1 MTANHRNATQTVSEF
16 SAEFAASRLD
26 AHFKANDLSSFL
38 RQLSSVIRAWGGY
51 TAAAR
56 AAGINRTGLYK
67 TVSPQGNPELNT
79 LVALLTPLGLRLSV
93 QATEQTESQANVP
106 SCATKRAPVA
116 PANGSNPEG

>member
-1 MTANHRNATQTVSEF
+1 MTGDHRNATQTVSEF

-106 SCATKRAPVA
+106 VVRQEVGPG
-116 PANGSNPEG
+116 GSSEW